1 MTQIPWGHY
10 SPENFSINHAQQ
22 VLDADHYDLEDV
34 KSRILEFL
42 AVGKLRGTVQGKITC
57 FVGPPGVGNEH
68 RKSIARVLRRQ
79 FFRFSAGGLTDV
91 AEITGHRR
99 TYVGALSGKIIQAP
113 KRVGTVSTETP
124 LALYWKCWTPNKTTT
139 FRITSTSFSSLFL
152 ALLIYV
158 LIIAWM
164 SLSISIACYLSA
176 QPTILAPSPSEGS
189 KGFERC
195 RCAAL

>member
-1 MTQIPWGHY
+1 MLCWT
-10 SPENFSINHAQQ
+10 S
-22 VLDADHYDLEDV
+22 
-34 KSRILEFL
+34 
-42 AVGKLRGTVQGKITC
+42 
-57 FVGPPGVGNEH
+57 GVGNEH

-139 FRITSTSFSSLFL
+139 FRITT
-152 ALLIYV
+152 
-158 LIIAWM
+158 WM

-189 KGFERC
+189 KGTTTAESGIRNLKK
-195 RCAAL
+195 RVDTLL